1 MGFVLQKAWFCH
13 WKRPFWGFF
22 GVLLQDFTKMQNLMS
37 LNISVLQLILY
48 VFAFLRFAFLQWM
61 DVQTKQWLH
70 YLKFFSFLRFF
81 MMLWSKFNKKIRYTL
96 GLSQII
102 PIFALNFKQITIRII
117 PLWKHSGKPI
127 DLNGGHFCT
136 LDESFFCFPIFT
148 SLCKQ
153 TYRSI

>member
-1 MGFVLQKAWFCH
+1 MRWVSWFLGHFNAQTPPQNAPFLALLQK
-13 WKRPFWGFF
+13 
-22 GVLLQDFTKMQNLMS
+22 MQRRNTLTVS
-37 LNISVLQLILY
+37 ISTHCI
-48 VFAFLRFAFLQWM
+48 FAFCSLQRM
-61 DVQTKQWLH
+61 GVQTRQWLH

-81 MMLWSKFNKKIRYTL
+81 MILWSKFNKKIRYTL